1 MYLLAVKDD
10 YVCEIGISEYNSL
23 ENVLTAFEAF

>member
-1 MYLLAVKDD
+1 MYLCVKDD